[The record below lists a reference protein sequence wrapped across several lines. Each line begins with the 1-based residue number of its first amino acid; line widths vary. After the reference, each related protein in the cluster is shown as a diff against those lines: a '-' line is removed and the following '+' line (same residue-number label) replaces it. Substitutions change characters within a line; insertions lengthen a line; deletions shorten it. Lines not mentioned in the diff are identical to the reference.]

1 MGRGQEGNWYE
12 VDMLLVF
19 PTQAPGPNLHCGHL
33 PQVASHHPLVPSHIS
48 PTHNTD
54 SCTHTLHDL
63 GTHPPTHPPTH
74 PHNSCPI
81 LRPPSPPPPH
91 LVPLCPPAPHLVQ
104 RVAQEFLVVGATV
117 QAGGDGTLLEQ
128 VTATAT
134 ACTFM
139 LQRV

>member
-63 GTHPPTHPPTH
+63 GGGGAAPA
-74 PHNSCPI
+74 
-81 LRPPSPPPPH
+81 PH